1 MLANTSVTCLVT
13 HVVGSEQTEVWF
25 GSMFRVTILKVVKLG
40 AVCECIVAVLSR
52 KSEDVNVVRSAGTFR
67 GVREKE
73 PCATAKEDVDN
84 RPEWSSTN
92 KVFCDNCL
100 VIAVIHMGG
109 ERCRGCMLAKVQPM
123 CIIEIQELTVILDVT
138 TRPV

>member
-1 MLANTSVTCLVT
+1 V
-13 HVVGSEQTEVWF
+13 
-25 GSMFRVTILKVVKLG
+25 FRVTTLKVVKLG
-40 AVCECIVAVLSR
+40 AVCEGIVAILSR

-67 GVREKE
+67 GVREEE
-73 PCATAKEDVDN
+73 PCATAKENVDN
-84 RPEWSSTN
+84 WPEWSSTN
-92 KVFCDNCL
+92 KMLCDNCL

-123 CIIEIQELTVILDVT
+123 CAFEIQELTVILDVT